1 MTETSLARTQTWR
14 TPVVV
19 IVAGCLI
26 ALVGFGI
33 RGSMGL
39 FLEPMSTANGW
50 DRQTFALA
58 MAIQNLI
65 WGLGMPFAGA
75 LADKYGPRWVLV
87 GGSLAFAAGLWG
99 MSEADGGMG
108 LYMTGGVLTGVGVA
122 FTSFSLAMAAMAKV
136 VGPEKRPLALGLG
149 TAAGSAGQVLFSPI
163 ALGFI
168 SAFGWQSAL
177 VILAGFMV
185 LILALAFVLPTDT
198 SAQGEADFQQSIGQ
212 ALQEAMAHRGFVL
225 LSLGF
230 FVCGFQVTFIGVHFP
245 AYIFDLGLA
254 PHVGAISLSLIGLF
268 NIVGSFMAGIA
279 GQRWSKKNGLAW
291 LYFVRSLTVV
301 ALLFLPKTEITIY
314 AFAAT
319 MGLFWLATVPLTT
332 AIVAQVFG
340 ARYMAMLFGI
350 VFLSHQLGS
359 FLGVW
364 LGGYLFDTT
373 GSYDV
378 VWWMCVAFG
387 LLAALIHLPIDE
399 RPLSR
404 LTASAR

>member
-1 MTETSLARTQTWR
+1 MTETSLTRTQTWR

-75 LADKYGPRWVLV
+75 LADKYGPRWVMV
-87 GGSLAFAAGLWG
+87 GGSVAFAAGLWG
-99 MSEADGGMG
+99 MSVADGGAS
-108 LYMTGGVLTGVGVA
+108 LYLTGGVLTGVGVA

-168 SAFGWQSAL
+168 AAFGWQFAL
-177 VILAGFMV
+177 LILAGFMV
-185 LILALAFVLPTDT
+185 VILVLAFVMPTDT
-198 SAQGEADFQQSIGQ
+198 SAQGEDDFQQTIGQ
-212 ALQEAMAHRGFVL
+212 ALKEAAAHRGYVL

-230 FVCGFQVTFIGVHFP
+230 FVCGFHVTFIGVHFP
-245 AYIFDLGLA
+245 AYVFDLGLA
-254 PHVGAISLSLIGLF
+254 PHVGAIGLSLIGLF
-268 NIVGSFMAGIA
+268 NIAGSFLAGIA
-279 GQRWSKKNGLAW
+279 GQRWSKKNSLAW
-291 LYFVRSLTVV
+291 LYFLRAVAVV
-301 ALLFLPKTEITIY
+301 ALLFLPKTEVTIY
-314 AFAAT
+314 AFAAAI
-319 MGLFWLATVPLTT
+319 GLLWLATVPLTT
-332 AIVAQVFG
+332 SIVAQVFG

-350 VFLSHQLGS
+350 VFLAHQLGA

-364 LGGYLFDTT
+364 LGGYLYDTS

-378 VWWMCVAFG
+378 VWWMCVVFG
-387 LLAALIHLPIDE
+387 LLAALVHLPIDE

-404 LTASAR
+404 LTAATR

>member
-1 MTETSLARTQTWR
+1 MTTSNLTRSPTWR

-19 IVAGCLI
+19 LVAGCLI
-26 ALVGFGI
+26 ALVGYGI
-33 RGSMGL
+33 RSSLGL

-65 WGLGMPFAGA
+65 WGIGMPFAGA
-75 LADKYGPRWVLV
+75 LADKYGTRWVMV
-87 GGSLAFAAGLWG
+87 GGAFAFAAGLWG
-99 MSEADGGMG
+99 MAEASGG
-108 LYMTGGVLTGVGVA
+108 LSLHLTGGVLAGLGVA

-136 VGPEKRPLALGLG
+136 VGPEKRALALGLG

-168 SAFGWQSAL
+168 AAYGWHSAL
-177 VILAGFMV
+177 
-185 LILALAFVLPTDT
+185 LILASCTALIIVLAFVLPAGT
-198 SAQGEADFQQSIGQ
+198 SAQGEAEFKQSIRQ

-225 LSLGF
+225 LSIGF

-245 AYIFDLGLA
+245 AYVFDLGLP

-268 NIVGSFMAGIA
+268 NIVGSFLAGLA

-291 LYFVRSLTVV
+291 LYFVRSLTVL
-301 ALLFLPKTEITIY
+301 ALLFLPKTEFTIY

-340 ARYMAMLFGI
+340 VKYMAMLFGI

-387 LLAALIHLPIDE
+387 LAAALIHLPIDE
-399 RPLSR
+399 RPISR
-404 LTASAR
+404 LSAAAP